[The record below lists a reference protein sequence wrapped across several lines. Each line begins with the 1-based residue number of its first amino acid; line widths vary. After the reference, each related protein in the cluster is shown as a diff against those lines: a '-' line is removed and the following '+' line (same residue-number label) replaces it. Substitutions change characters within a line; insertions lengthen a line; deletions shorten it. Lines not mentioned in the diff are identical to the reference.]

1 MAKQEYTFFGKAK
14 WMQFLKPDRKYG
26 DYRLSFYPAD
36 DATRKAIKA
45 TGTKCGV
52 KEDDGSKGEPEGFY
66 YAFKA
71 DKPFP
76 VTDPQGND
84 ITVPIGNGS
93 DIQLTISVDDFVSPK
108 FDPTARTRVE
118 SVVVTNLLKYDPP
131 KKDAPKAATLP
142 A

>member
-1 MAKQEYTFFGKAK
+1 MAKQDHVFFGKAK
-14 WMQFLKPDRKYG
+14 WMQFLKPDKKYG

-71 DKPFP
+71 DKPFS
-76 VTDPQGND
+76 VTDPQGNP
-84 ITVPIGNGS
+84 ITTPVGNGS
-93 DIQLTISVDDFVSPK
+93 DIQLTISVDEFVSPK
-108 FDPTARTRVE
+108 FGPTARTRIE
-118 SVVVTNLLKYDPP
+118 NVVVTNLVKYES
-131 KKDAPKAATLP
+131 KDAEPKAAALP